1 VAREARHKNNVLP
14 VERLSINSY
23 HQSRIRSILAERVG
37 SPVWTSFL
45 SRRSE
50 QLVAVTRR
58 FLDWKQPALPSAAE
72 WLRGKY
78 RRKEEASTRTLDLR
92 SVIVVVPGGRAG
104 RRLLELLVEKAEADG
119 LVLLPPV
126 ITTEGRLP
134 ELLYTPKRPFA
145 SELTQLLAWAS
156 ALRRAPEAILG
167 QVIQHPPKAEDITRW
182 LELAEIIRR
191 LHTELAAD
199 GLHFGHV
206 AKGNKDHSGYH
217 EKSRWEAL
225 RQIQEE
231 YLRTLDGLN
240 QWDIQTARIVGIE
253 KREFQTEMEI
263 ALLGTVDLNR
273 AMRQVVDQV
282 ADRVTALIH
291 APQEWEDRFDEYGC
305 LVPAAWK
312 NVKLNI
318 AEQQIERVDGPADQ
332 ADAVS
337 RWMASLDGKYRGDEI
352 IVGVPDESLVPQLQR
367 QLAQCNV
374 PTRWVEGKRLA
385 ESAPYK
391 LLEAAAA
398 FAHRR
403 GFSDLAALARHPDVE
418 EWLQPQLKAALTK
431 QNSREMSRSRRAAD
445 IQTTLDF
452 FFNEQFAARLDPQR
466 VEQIK
471 NEWPAIHALVKAI
484 DQWLR
489 PLSHREQRLFA
500 WADGLR
506 LVLKNIYGHRVL
518 KTEDPDER
526 YLLRVCEA
534 IEESLES
541 LALVPPELEPEIT
554 LQEAIRLVLNPLAKA
569 AIPPLPDPAAV
580 QLLGWLELALDDAPA
595 LAVTS
600 LNEGFVPKSTSGDP
614 FLPNELRAELG
625 LLSNERRYA
634 RDAYAL
640 SVLLATRV
648 DLKLVVGHRDAENN
662 PLIPSRLLFATD
674 EPAACAR
681 ALRLF
686 EKMEEAPPRRN
697 LLAAGLQQKFQ
708 SSFYVPQPKKDF
720 EPPSVISVSQFKAY
734 LACKYRYYLG
744 SVLRLDSLHDRA
756 GELDAAA
763 FGSLLHDVLQA
774 FGRTEESA
782 KLKTST
788 KSKEIFEFL
797 RDRLE
802 AIAAA
807 RYGKDAGRAALR
819 FQVEQARLRLE
830 TFAQW
835 QARETNSG
843 WQIVYSE
850 DFDKQLECDFPTG
863 DAPMRI
869 RGRIDRIDR
878 HQETGVF
885 RVLDYKTADTARDP
899 HRSHY
904 QKDKWID
911 LQLPLYRYL
920 VKTVEWQKGT
930 LIDGQVQLG
939 YVNLPKDQANMG
951 CSIADWH
958 PDFLKTADQAARDVI
973 YGITHG
979 KFWPPETDAPAFSEV
994 YASICQDRLIGK
1006 PNLQPEEEVPA

>member
-1 VAREARHKNNVLP
+1 
-14 VERLSINSY
+14 
-23 HQSRIRSILAERVG
+23 
-37 SPVWTSFL
+37 
-45 SRRSE
+45 
-50 QLVAVTRR
+50 VAVTRR
-58 FLDWKQPALPSAAE
+58 FLDWKRPALVSAAE
-72 WLRGKY
+72 WLREKY
-78 RRKEEASTRTLDLR
+78 RRKDEASTRTLDLR
-92 SVIVVVPGGRAG
+92 GVIVVVPGGRAG
-104 RRLLELLVEKAEADG
+104 RRLLELLVERAEANG
-119 LVLLPPV
+119 LVLFPPL

-156 ALRRAPEAILG
+156 ALRKAPKAVLE
-167 QVIQHPPKAEDITRW
+167 QVILHPPPQADFTRW
-182 LELAEIIRR
+182 LELAELVRR

-206 AKGNKDHSGYH
+206 AKGKKEHSGYH

-253 KREFQTEMEI
+253 KKEFEAQRDVV
-263 ALLGTVDLNR
+263 LLGTVDLNR
-273 AMRQVVDQV
+273 AMRQILDQV
-282 ADRVTALIH
+282 ADRVTALMH
-291 APQEWEDRFDEYGC
+291 APQEWDDRFDEYGC
-305 LVPAAWK
+305 LVPAVWK
-312 NVKLNI
+312 NAKLPIND
-318 AEQQIERVDGPADQ
+318 EQVERVDGPVDQ

-337 RWMASLDGKYRGDEI
+337 RWMASLGGKYRGDEVV
-352 IVGVPDESLVPQLQR
+352 VGVPDESLVPQLQR
-367 QLAQCNV
+367 QLAQCSV
-374 PTRWVEGKRLA
+374 ATRWVEGKRVA

-391 LLEAAAA
+391 LLEAASR

-403 GFSDLAALARHPDVE
+403 RFTDLAALARHPDVE

-431 QNSREMSRSRRAAD
+431 QNSREFRKRRASD
-445 IQTTLDF
+445 IQTALDLF
-452 FFNEQFAARLDPQR
+452 YNEQFAARLDPQR

-471 NEWPAIHALVKAI
+471 DEWPAIHALVKAI

-489 PLSHREQRLFA
+489 PLAHREQRLFA

-518 KTEDPDER
+518 NTEDPDER
-526 YLLRVCEA
+526 YLLKACEA
-534 IEESLES
+534 IEESLEALS
-541 LALVPPELEPEIT
+541 LVPPELEPEIT
-554 LQEAIRLVLNPLAKA
+554 LDEAIRLVLRPLQSA
-569 AIPPLPDPAAV
+569 AIAPLPAPGAV
-580 QLLGWLELALDDAPA
+580 ELLGWLELALDDAPA

-600 LNEGFVPKSTSGDP
+600 VNEGFVPKSTSNDA
-614 FLPNELRAELG
+614 FLPNELRSQLG

-640 SVLLATRV
+640 SVLLSTRA
-648 DLKLVVGHRDAENN
+648 DLKLIVGHRDADNN

-674 EPAACAR
+674 EPSAYTR

-686 EKMEEAPPRRN
+686 EKMEEAPPRKS
-697 LLAAGLQQKFQ
+697 LLSAGLQQRTF
-708 SSFYVPQPKKDF
+708 SNFFVPLPKRDF
-720 EPPSVISVSQFKAY
+720 EPPSVISVSQFKNY

-744 SVLRLDSLHDRA
+744 NILRIDTLSDHVS
-756 GELDAAA
+756 ELDAAA
-763 FGSLLHDVLQA
+763 FGSLLHEVLQH
-774 FGRTEESA
+774 FGRTDEGV
-782 KLKTST
+782 KTSARP
-788 KSKEIFEFL
+788 ERIFEFL

-802 AIAAA
+802 TLAAA

-835 QARETNSG
+835 QARTTDDG

-878 HQETGVF
+878 HQQTGVF
-885 RVLDYKTADTARDP
+885 RVLDYKTADTAKEP
-899 HRSHY
+899 HRTHY

-920 VKTVEWQKGT
+920 VKTVEWQKGV
-930 LIDGQVQLG
+930 LIDGPVQLG
-939 YVNLPKDQANMG
+939 YVNLPKDQASMG
-951 CSIADWH
+951 CAIAEWH
-958 PDFLKTADQAARDVI
+958 PDFLKTADDTAREVI

-979 KFWPPETDAPAFSEV
+979 EFWPLEEVAPAFSEA
-994 YASICQDRLIGK
+994 YAAICQDNRIGK
-1006 PNLQPEEEVPA
+1006 RNLLQEEEEVTA